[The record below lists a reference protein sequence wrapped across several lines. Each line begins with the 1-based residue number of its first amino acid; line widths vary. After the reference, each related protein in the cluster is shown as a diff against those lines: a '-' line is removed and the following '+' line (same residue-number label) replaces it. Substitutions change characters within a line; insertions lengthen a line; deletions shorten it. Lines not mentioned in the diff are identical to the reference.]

1 MGFIFIIQA
10 WGQAPQWGKKAKNG
24 VNKEKY
30 RLAKRAE
37 RYSGE
42 GERAAEPGDMPLIP
56 PFHDTRFW
64 YYALIGQMSSC
75 WQIRGAVDSIAL
87 FQYPAPT
94 IREKILLRHWFR
106 ASNTNFFVR
115 LFVYHS
121 APRTA
126 KSMPVICCRKKKNH
140 SKYGAINYVTF
151 TKRLTCK
158 PTFKR
163 YSIVITLPSKPW

>member
-1 MGFIFIIQA
+1 MILVFMGFIFIIQA
-10 WGQAPQWGKKAKNG
+10 CGQAPQWENKKAKNG

-56 PFHDTRFW
+56 PFHDTRFC

-75 WQIRGAVDSIAL
+75 WQIRGVVDSIAL

-94 IREKILLRHWFR
+94 IREKVLLRH
-106 ASNTNFFVR
+106 
-115 LFVYHS
+115 
-121 APRTA
+121 
-126 KSMPVICCRKKKNH
+126 
-140 SKYGAINYVTF
+140 
-151 TKRLTCK
+151 
-158 PTFKR
+158 
-163 YSIVITLPSKPW
+163 